1 MHTKTNTRMNKE
13 KLISHLCSKIEEHSS
28 DSEYNEGVRRGLAIA
43 IANIKNI
50 TDEFPPEACD
60 HCSTLMKV
68 DWDGKWCPNCNVWI
82 STKD

>member
-1 MHTKTNTRMNKE
+1 MSEE
-13 KLISHLCSKIEEHSS
+13 KLISHLCSKIEEYRS

-60 HCSTLMKV
+60 YCSTLMKV
-68 DWDGKWCPNCNVWI
+68 DLDGKWCPNCNVWI
-82 STKD
+82 STKE